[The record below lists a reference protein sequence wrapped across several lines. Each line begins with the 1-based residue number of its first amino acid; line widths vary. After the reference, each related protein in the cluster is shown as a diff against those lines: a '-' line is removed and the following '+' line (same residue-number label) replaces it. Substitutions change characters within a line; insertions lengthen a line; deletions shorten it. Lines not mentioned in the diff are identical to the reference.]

1 MPGFEVG
8 GPPVLR
14 PESPRPGFGGVCW
27 KMASGVVVTLEPYLT
42 WKEPIQTKYFIFQAK
57 KTLKGGC

>member
-1 MPGFEVG
+1 
-8 GPPVLR
+8 
-14 PESPRPGFGGVCW
+14 
-27 KMASGVVVTLEPYLT
+27 MASGVMVVTLEPYLT